1 MKRRGGCSPF
11 AGVIRNRFKVGRNVG
26 QGEREECIRQGR
38 KRGSFRKA
46 STFRGTEEKA
56 SGQQQ
61 ETIEILFSKL
71 PMI

>member
-1 MKRRGGCSPF
+1 MKRRGGCSTF
-11 AGVIRNRFKVGRNVG
+11 AGVIRNRFKGGRRVS

-38 KRGSFRKA
+38 KCGSFRKA

-56 SGQQQ
+56 SGRQQ

-71 PMI
+71 PII